1 MNLIVFMKEY
11 ISINNNSIQHDA
23 CSEYGEETVHNIHVN
38 DRCEVQPGGRRGTV
52 KWIGQLDEN
61 DKVKGGYWVGIAL
74 DEPLGRNDG
83 KNIRIDIYFR
93 FLSRETII

>member
-1 MNLIVFMKEY
+1 M
-11 ISINNNSIQHDA
+11 
-23 CSEYGEETVHNIHVN
+23 
-38 DRCEVQPGGRRGTV
+38 

-83 KNIRIDIYFR
+83 KNIRIYIYFR